1 MLTFGELKTIGAFL
15 RVAANCPSASNFTSL
30 VNDGT
35 RQLMRRGSW
44 WGTVQPMQGCVHDG
58 CIVWPRMV
66 DAVLALNICHRPLYL
81 ANHWFQFMQW
91 DSTCDGMYRDFK
103 NRRRPW
109 ISDTDGTLPVYR
121 PIPNGLCLTLRLYI
135 DNPNDAGKTVTL
147 FGIDNNGQTVITTR
161 PDGTTQEGIVLTLAV
176 PFVQTP
182 FCFQHLNR
190 VLKSTTLGNVRLYAV
205 DANGVQ
211 LDMAVYSPSETSPQ
225 YIRNRIRGF
234 ERSHFPNTCVTTPNT
249 NCRLA
254 QIQALVSLSFVPV
267 VNDQDLVLIEN
278 VDALAMMV
286 QSIKYREQGDP
297 SNAAN
302 YERMAFR
309 ELNYE
314 LRNRFPDEQ
323 VILNFRP
330 FGNDALTNSRTNIG
344 MI

>member
-30 VNDGT
+30 VNDAT

-66 DAVLALNICHRPLYL
+66 DTVLALNICHRPLYL
-81 ANHWFQFMQW
+81 ANHWFQFMHW
-91 DSTCDGMYRDFK
+91 DDSCNGMYRDFK
-103 NRRRPW
+103 NHRHPW
-109 ISDTDGTLPVYR
+109 VSDTDGTLPVYR
-121 PIPNGLCLTLRLYI
+121 PIPEGIALNLRLYI
-135 DNPNDAGKTVTL
+135 DNAKDAGKTVTL
-147 FGIDNNGQTVITTR
+147 FGIDGNGQTIITDR
-161 PDGTTQEGIVLTLAV
+161 PDGTTQEGVVLTLAV
-176 PFVQTP
+176 PFVQTTFP
-182 FCFQHLNR
+182 FRHLNR
-190 VLKSTTLGNVRLYAV
+190 VLKAITVGNVRLYAV
-205 DANGVQ
+205 DGNGVQ
-211 LDMAVYSPSETSPQ
+211 LDMAVYAPNETSPD

-234 ERSHFPNTCVTTPNT
+234 RGAHVPSGCHVPSTTCHL
-249 NCRLA
+249 R
-254 QIQALVSLSFVPV
+254 QIQALVSLAFVPV

-297 SNAAN
+297 GNAAN
-302 YERMAFR
+302 YERLAFR

-314 LRNRFPDEQ
+314 MRQRFPDEQ
-323 VILNFRP
+323 VIVRFRP
-330 FGNDALTNSRTNIG
+330 FGNDSLNSSRVNIG